1 MIVYCVLLQQI
12 EENILMPIIRQN
24 SVNLNPVVI
33 FFALLLGARIA
44 GFLGLFLSIPIA
56 AVIVG
61 FVNIKDAEVKQIPGD
76 SKQ

>member
-1 MIVYCVLLQQI
+1 M
-12 EENILMPIIRQN
+12 QN

-61 FVNIKDAEVKQIPGD
+61 FVNIKNAEVKQIPGNN
-76 SKQ
+76 KQ